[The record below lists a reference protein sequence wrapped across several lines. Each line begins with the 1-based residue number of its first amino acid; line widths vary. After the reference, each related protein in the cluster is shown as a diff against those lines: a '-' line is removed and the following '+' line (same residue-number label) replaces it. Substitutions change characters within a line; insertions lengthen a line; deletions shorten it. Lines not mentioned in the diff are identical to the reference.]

1 MLALPRACFVCCVRV
16 TVAVVVIASF
26 LAHNVRVKTRIHK
39 LSWLGNSIRP
49 HLEDVVCLCAA
60 TTAPCR
66 RHTFQLAACHT
77 HIWYQSVSGRVGRTT
92 TFTPTSMTA
101 YPRKSSTVG
110 PHSLAIDCLHGGLAH
125 TPALSSAAPT
135 HLLARS
141 YVYLA
146 TQASTSDRERHATT
160 QVSTSSGA
168 SITVVPTTVDERDG
182 VPAQVEDF
190 AKKGYIIYRGWATP
204 AETAAATIEALT
216 TAMIKPKGVLVSGS
230 HMQHSSIPAV
240 D

>member
-1 MLALPRACFVCCVRV
+1 LCSHDRTVPPPHFPASCLPHAHLVSKCVWQ
-16 TVAVVVIASF
+16 SGEDHHF
-26 LAHNVRVKTRIHK
+26 HSYFNDC
-39 LSWLGNSIRP
+39 IREN
-49 HLEDVVCLCAA
+49 HG
-60 TTAPCR
+60 
-66 RHTFQLAACHT
+66 
-77 HIWYQSVSGRVGRTT
+77 WT
-92 TFTPTSMTA
+92 TFA
-101 YPRKSSTVG
+101 RYRL
-110 PHSLAIDCLHGGLAH
+110 LARLAH